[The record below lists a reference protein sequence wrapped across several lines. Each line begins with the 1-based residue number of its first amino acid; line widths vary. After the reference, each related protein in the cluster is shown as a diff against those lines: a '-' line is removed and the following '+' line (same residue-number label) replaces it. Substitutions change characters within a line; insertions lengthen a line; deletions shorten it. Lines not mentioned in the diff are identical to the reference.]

1 MTKLRPLKYFVFF
14 IFIYISS
21 HTYVFAG
28 ENEIHGLI
36 LDRTITLP
44 GHGFYK
50 KFSAHWLAAN
60 LSQAGNIVVIEKPS
74 ARWGNLILISSEDQ
88 VLYRTSIRPGKQ
100 LKINLIK
107 EAVSSVSQ
115 KILNHLLAKNS
126 SQDMAEIGY

>member
-1 MTKLRPLKYFVFF
+1 MTKLGILKNFIFF
-14 IFIYISS
+14 IFVGISS
-21 HTYVFAG
+21 HAYVLAG

-60 LSQAGNIVVIEKPS
+60 LSQSGNIVVVEKPS
-74 ARWGNLILISSEDQ
+74 ARWGNLILISSKDQ

-100 LKINLIK
+100 LKTNLIK

-115 KILNHLLAKNS
+115 KIFNRLLVKRT
-126 SQDMAEIGY
+126 SQDMSASGY